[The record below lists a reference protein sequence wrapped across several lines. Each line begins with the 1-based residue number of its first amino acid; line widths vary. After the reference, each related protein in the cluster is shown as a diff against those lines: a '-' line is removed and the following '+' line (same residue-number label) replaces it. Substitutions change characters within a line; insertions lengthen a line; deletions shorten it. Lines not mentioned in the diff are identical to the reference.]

1 MQTDFEEEMSALR
14 QQVQAL
20 TEANRRLHDDLRM
33 QQETVFVLRQE
44 RDTLQQRVSDYT
56 SRLHSASV
64 EATRALQ
71 SRDDFLAMMSHE
83 LRTPLHTVL
92 GVTEMLLEAMYGAVN
107 EQQRNALERVEVSG
121 RHLLALIN
129 DVLDLSTI
137 EAGTLHLSTGMVDIE
152 AVCQASLQAIRE
164 MTREKRISV
173 AFQMDYSVAT
183 IYADAERLQ
192 QILVNLLHNAA
203 KFTPNGGKVGLD
215 VRADV
220 EAGYVSFVV
229 WDSGVGIA
237 PEDMERLFQ
246 PFVQLDSGL
255 SRQYDGTGLGLVL
268 VARLVEMHG
277 GSVSVESQPGS
288 GSRFTISLPIARSA
302 EGVLPYAAGA
312 VGQAA
317 PAPADAPATDS
328 NSRPLIL
335 VVDDNDTTIQL
346 LSDYLA
352 FHGYR
357 VVTARDGSEAYE
369 QVRVLQPALILM
381 DIQMPVMDG
390 VESIRRIRSQQP
402 VAPTPIIVLTS
413 VDTPHER
420 ERSLALGVN
429 EYMRKPLHLKALL
442 QRIADHLA

>member
-14 QQVQAL
+14 QQVQSL
-20 TEANRRLHDDLRM
+20 TEANRRLHDDLRV
-33 QQETVFVLRQE
+33 QQETVIGLRQE

-56 SRLHSASV
+56 SRLHSVGV

-107 EQQRNALERVEVSG
+107 EQQRNALERVEASG

-129 DVLDLSTI
+129 DVLDFSTI
-137 EAGTLHLSTGMVDIE
+137 EAGTLHLSTRTVDIA

-183 IYADAERLQ
+183 IHADAERLQ

-203 KFTPNGGKVGLD
+203 KFTPDGGKVGLD

-277 GSVSVESQPGS
+277 GSVAVESQPGS

-312 VGQAA
+312 VGQVA
-317 PAPADAPATDS
+317 PAPADAPATD
-328 NSRPLIL
+328 SRPLIL
-335 VVDDNDTTIQL
+335 VVDDNDTTIQV

-357 VVTARDGSEAYE
+357 VVAARDGSEAYE

-402 VAPTPIIVLTS
+402 VALTPIIVLTS

-420 ERSLALGVN
+420 ERCLALGVN
-429 EYMRKPLHLKALL
+429 DYMRKPLHLKALL
-442 QRIADHLA
+442 QCIAEHLA